1 MIRLFSS
8 RLFTVILSV
17 AVLLG
22 VSVFLTSFM
31 VNMRLPDD
39 HQGYEPV
46 QPIAYSHLL
55 HAGELGISC
64 LHCHTGAERGRTAG
78 IPAAN
83 VCMNCHTQI
92 TAPFLSVRAEND
104 LAAKENRP
112 PRRMI
117 STELRKLYESLG
129 LNDEL
134 KPDSQKV
141 ARGVEWV
148 RVHSLPSFVYFN
160 HSAHIKAGVACQT
173 CHGNVETMERVRQVG
188 SLSMGSCVNCHRE
201 TGLTATDGKKVTAS
215 TDCVVC
221 HH

>member
-1 MIRLFSS
+1 MRLLNS
-8 RLFTVILSV
+8 RLLTVILGV
-17 AVLLG
+17 AVLLAM
-22 VSVFLTSFM
+22 SVFLTSFTA
-31 VNMRLPDD
+31 NMRLPDN

-64 LHCHTGAERGRTAG
+64 LHCHTGAEKGRAAG
-78 IPAAN
+78 IPSTN

-92 TAPFLSVRAEND
+92 TAPILSVRAED
-104 LAAKENRP
+104 ELAAKENRP
-112 PRRMI
+112 PRRII
-117 STELRKLYESLG
+117 SPELRKLYVTAG
-129 LNDEL
+129 LDDEL
-134 KPDSQKV
+134 KPDPTKTPSGV
-141 ARGVEWV
+141 AWV

-160 HSAHIKAGVACQT
+160 HSAHVNAGVACQT

-188 SLSMGSCVNCHRE
+188 SLLMGSCVNCHRDS
-201 TGLTATDGKKVTAS
+201 GLTGNDGKKVTAS